1 MAISRYCSKLVL
13 PHAQPPYP
21 DLVDF
26 LADYFP
32 HVSAQEWAR
41 RVADGKVLDKHEQPL
56 DRHGYQP
63 QQVIYYYREVAEQP
77 IIPFAENILYQ
88 DDALLVAC
96 KPHFLP
102 VHPGGRYVTENL
114 VYRLR
119 QATGNDQLAPVHRID
134 RFTAGLVLFAQR
146 AEDRARYNAL
156 FSQGQVKKRY
166 DAVAHCKSEPQQCHW
181 QVSNRIVQGDPWFCW
196 QAVAG
201 DVNARSHIDLLNYRD
216 GYGLFSLQPITGKT
230 HQLRLHMSG
239 LGFGLVN
246 DRYYPELLAEQSDD
260 FSAPLQLLAKE
271 IAFTDPVTGKN
282 HHFESPRTLEK
293 AF

>member
-21 DLVDF
+21 DLVAF
-26 LADYFP
+26 LAGYFP
-32 HVSAQEWAR
+32 HVTYEEWAR
-41 RVADGKVLDKHEQPL
+41 RVDDGKVLDADQQPL
-56 DRHGYQP
+56 GRDGYRP
-63 QQVIYYYREVAEQP
+63 QQVIYYYREVEEQP
-77 IIPFAENILYQ
+77 LIPFAETILYQ

-119 QATGNDQLAPVHRID
+119 LATGNDQLAPVHRID

-146 AEDRARYNAL
+146 SEDRARYNAL
-156 FSQGQVKKRY
+156 FSQGNIKKRY
-166 DAVAHCKSEPQQCHW
+166 DAVAHCPEEPQQRHW
-181 QVSNRIVQGDPWFCW
+181 QVSNRIEQGDPWFRW
-196 QAVAG
+196 QVVAG
-201 DVNARSHIDLLNYRD
+201 DVNARSSIELLDLRQ

-246 DRYYPELLAEQSDD
+246 DRYYPNLLPEQPDD
-260 FSAPLQLLAKE
+260 FSTPLQLLAKE
-271 IAFTDPVTGKN
+271 IIFTDPVTGKH
-282 HHFESPRTLEK
+282 HHFESPRTLAW